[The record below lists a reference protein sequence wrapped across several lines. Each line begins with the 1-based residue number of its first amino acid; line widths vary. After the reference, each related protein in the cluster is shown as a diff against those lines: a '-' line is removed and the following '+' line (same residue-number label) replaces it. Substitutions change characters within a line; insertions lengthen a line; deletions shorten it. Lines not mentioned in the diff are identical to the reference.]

1 MARLLTKR
9 RCACGRGADRRC
21 SNQAKLLRMVVD
33 PAVKA
38 NTSGRRW
45 APISA
50 AAKDFVRSC
59 LDKNPETRPGAEEA
73 LQHPWLAGDASTS
86 SDVDITAVSKE
97 FRRAELRRKFRK
109 AVNAVLASNRMAAWE
124 TA

>member
-1 MARLLTKR
+1 MI
-9 RCACGRGADRRC
+9 
-21 SNQAKLLRMVVD
+21 VD
-33 PAVKA
+33 PAIQPDYK
-38 NTSGRRW
+38 SRRW

-50 AAKDFVRSC
+50 EAKDFVRNC
-59 LDKNPETRPGAEEA
+59 LEKNPEARPGAEEA
-73 LQHPWLAGDASTS
+73 LRHPWLAGGPSTS

-109 AVNAVLASNRMAAWE
+109 AVNAVLATNRMAAWE